1 LTPINKQE
9 YHLAPFIYRLRGI
22 GSHSNK
28 GTAMSTVEITLTDL
42 TFPANLEDK
51 YCKFRP
57 LISLRYRDF
66 LGNRQYAREALPGL
80 GPRDYWECEK
90 KNKKKDD
97 YVRHATLPK
106 VDMDKVDVTKR
117 EISFTLDVMSFER
130 IEIELFDIDIK
141 TGFEQI
147 VQIGLQSLPP
157 DVLSQLNPGLPPNLT
172 LIKGAVE
179 QATGTKVDDLE
190 KGLLDKLI
198 GKADGTAR
206 SIFVRSQDLTTPP
219 QETVT
224 LAGPGKQGDYSISLK
239 LDVAWLA

>member
-1 LTPINKQE
+1 
-9 YHLAPFIYRLRGI
+9 
-22 GSHSNK
+22 
-28 GTAMSTVEITLTDL
+28 MSTVEIALTDL

-66 LGNRQYAREALPGL
+66 LGVRQYAREALPGI

-90 KNKKKDD
+90 KNNKKDN

-106 VDMDKVDVTKR
+106 VDMDRVDITKR
-117 EISFTLDVMSFER
+117 EISLNLDVMSFER
-130 IEIELFDIDIK
+130 IELELFDIDVK
-141 TGFEQI
+141 SGLEQML
-147 VQIGLQSLPP
+147 QIGLQSLPP
-157 DVLSQLNPGLPPNLT
+157 DVLRQLNPDLPPNLT

-179 QATGTKVDDLE
+179 QATGTKVGDLE

-198 GKADGTAR
+198 GKADGSAR
-206 SIFVRSQDLTTPP
+206 SIFVRSQDLETPP
-219 QETVT
+219 QEIIT